1 MSNGTIT
8 AKQKRVEN
16 RSSLSFTTSD
26 SLTRNWSQNSTAT
39 AFIISALCFAS
50 PSKAGDHWP
59 QFRGPDATGVAQTE
73 SNLPDKWSAEDNVAW
88 KLDIPG
94 RGWSSPVVWGNQIFL
109 TTVVN
114 SAETEAAKKGLYFGG
129 NRPKPPESDHEW
141 QVLCINLDDGKT
153 AWQKTVHRGKPLTS
167 IHVKNS
173 FASETPTT
181 DGKHV
186 YAVFGGVGVFCLDMK
201 GEVIWMKPIAPTK
214 TRYGWGFAAS
224 PILHDDRL
232 YLLNDN
238 DEASTLVALDKTTG
252 GEIWKVERDE
262 KSNWSTP
269 YIWDHAKGTEIVVPA
284 TGRVVSYDLDG
295 KEKWSLSGMSS
306 ITIATPYEHND
317 LLIISSGYVGDPSR
331 PLYAI
336 RPGAN
341 GDISLMDDESSNEHI
356 AWSHPTI
363 APYNPSTIAYNGVL
377 YVLYDRG
384 LMAAYDAKTGEE
396 IYSKQRIPKG
406 GAFTSSP
413 WAYNGKL
420 FCLNENG
427 ETFVIRA
434 GREFELLHTN
444 ILEDDD
450 MGMATPAIVD
460 NHLLIRTAARLYC
473 ITQAQ

>member
-16 RSSLSFTTSD
+16 RCTSFFTMSD
-26 SLTRNWSQNSTAT
+26 SLTRNWSQNNTAI
-39 AFIISALCFAS
+39 AFIFTALCFAS
-50 PSKAGDHWP
+50 PSMAGDHWP
-59 QFRGPDATGVAQTE
+59 QFRGPDATGVVQTE
-73 SNLPDKWSAEDNVAW
+73 SNLPDQWSAEDNIAW
-88 KLDIPG
+88 KLNVPG
-94 RGWSSPVVWGNQIFL
+94 RGWASPGVWGNQGFL

-114 SAETEAAKKGLYFGG
+114 SVESEAAKKGLYFGG

-141 QVLCINLDDGKT
+141 QILCINLDDGKI
-153 AWQKTVHRGKPLTS
+153 AWKKTLHRGKPLTA

-186 YAVFGGVGVFCLDMK
+186 YAVFGGVGVFCLNMK
-201 GEVIWMKPIAPTK
+201 GDLIWTKPIAPTK

-224 PILHDDRL
+224 PILHNDRL

-238 DEASTLVALDKTTG
+238 DEDSSLVALDKTTG
-252 GEIWKVERDE
+252 EEIWKVTRDE

-269 YIWDHAKGTEIVVPA
+269 YIWDHANGTEIVVPA
-284 TGRVVSYDLDG
+284 TGRVVSYGLDG
-295 KEKWSLSGMSS
+295 KEKWSLTGMSS
-306 ITIATPYEHND
+306 ITIATPYKHAD

-341 GDISLMDDESSNEHI
+341 GDISLVDDENSNEHI

-363 APYNPSTIAYNGVL
+363 APYNPSTIAYDGVL
-377 YVLYDRG
+377 YVLHDRG

-406 GAFTSSP
+406 RAFTSSP
-413 WAYNGKL
+413 WAYDGKL
-420 FCLNENG
+420 FCLNEDG

-444 ILEDDD
+444 TLEEDD

-473 ITQAQ
+473 IKQDQ

>member
-1 MSNGTIT
+1 MNDGTT
-8 AKQKRVEN
+8 TTRQTRVEN
-16 RSSLSFTTSD
+16 RCSD
-26 SLTRNWSQNSTAT
+26 FET
-39 AFIISALCFAS
+39 ISALLNRNWASYSATMVFIVSLMCFPATS
-50 PSKAGDHWP
+50 NAGDHWP
-59 QFRGPDATGVAQTE
+59 QFRGPDATGVVPTA
-73 SNLPDKWSAEDNVAW
+73 SNLPNKWSAEDNVAW

-94 RGWSSPVVWGNQIFL
+94 RGWSSPVVWDNQIFL

-114 SAETEAAKKGLYFGG
+114 SGETEAAKKGLYFGG

-141 QVLCINLDDGKT
+141 QILCINLDDGKT

-181 DGKHV
+181 DGKHI

-201 GEVIWMKPIAPTK
+201 GELIWTKPIAPTK
-214 TRYGWGFAAS
+214 TRFGWGFAAS
-224 PILHDDRL
+224 PILHKDRL

-238 DEASTLVALDKTTG
+238 DEASSLVALDKTTG
-252 GEIWKVERDE
+252 EELWKVERDE

-269 YIWDHAKGTEIVVPA
+269 YIWDHAEGTEIIVPA
-284 TGRVVSYDLDG
+284 TGRVVSYGLDG
-295 KEKWSLSGMSS
+295 EEKWSLSGMSS
-306 ITIATPYEHND
+306 ITIATPYEYND
-317 LLIISSGYVGDPSR
+317 LLIISSGYVGDSSR

-336 RPGAN
+336 RPGAK
-341 GDISLMDDESSNEHI
+341 GDISLVEDESSNEHI

-363 APYNPSTIAYNGVL
+363 APYNPSTIAYDGLL
-377 YVLYDRG
+377 YVLHDRG
-384 LMAAYDAKTGEE
+384 LMAAYDAETGEE

-406 GAFTSSP
+406 RAFTSSP
-413 WAYNGKL
+413 WAYDGKI

-444 ILEDDD
+444 SLADDD

-460 NHLLIRTAARLYC
+460 NHLLIRTATRLYC
-473 ITQAQ
+473 IKQD